1 MKLFF
6 SPTSPFVRK
15 VRICAIELGIENQL
29 QLVPANAFAEDGLR
43 EVNPLSKVP
52 ALTLDDGAVLY
63 DSPVLCEYVDH
74 VGGGGLFPPAGPERW
89 MALRRQALGDGICDA
104 ALRQVLEGRRAEGD
118 QHLDEIARQALAV
131 QAGLM
136 ALEAEADSL
145 SSDSLTIGEITVACA
160 LGYLDLR
167 FAHQDWR
174 IGRPRLS
181 AWFAMVSQRPSILST
196 KP

>member
-29 QLVPANAFAEDGLR
+29 QLTPANAFAEDGLR
-43 EVNPLSKVP
+43 AVNPLSKVP
-52 ALTLDDGAVLY
+52 ALQMDDGSVLY

-74 VGGGGLFPPAGPERW
+74 LGGGGLFPPAGPARW
-89 MALRRQALGDGICDA
+89 TALRRQALGDGICDA

-118 QHLDEIARQALAV
+118 QHQDEIDRQALAV
-131 QAGLM
+131 HAGLE
-136 ALEAEADSL
+136 ALEAEADGL
-145 SSDSLTIGEITVACA
+145 SPDQMTIGEITVACA

-174 IGRPRLS
+174 VGRPRLT
-181 AWFAMVSQRPSILST
+181 AWFATVSQRASIVST